1 MAADDKQPLRRWFRS
16 STQRPRREAAM
27 RTTLVLFASVLAF
40 AACQSVP
47 EKTAQLEEPRER
59 CDTVLTGSRIPQCNR
74 GDVRIMT
81 REEVERAGPL
91 FNPAAGNPDMPP
103 LPGRSH

>member
-1 MAADDKQPLRRWFRS
+1 MRRISAWFI
-16 STQRPRREAAM
+16 
-27 RTTLVLFASVLAF
+27 SVLAL

-74 GDVRIMT
+74 GDVRTVT
-81 REEVERAGPL
+81 RDDIER
-91 FNPAAGNPDMPP
+91 NPVNFQRPCENDSCTRMPG
-103 LPGRSH
+103 GR

>member
-1 MAADDKQPLRRWFRS
+1 
-16 STQRPRREAAM
+16 M
-27 RTTLVLFASVLAF
+27 RTTFVLFASVLAL

-47 EKTAQLEEPRER
+47 ENTAQLEEPRER

-74 GDVRIMT
+74 GDIKIMT
-81 REEVERAGPL
+81 RQEVEQAGLL
-91 FNPAAGNPDMPP
+91 FNPAASDVDAPL

>member
-1 MAADDKQPLRRWFRS
+1 MAADDKQPLRAWLHPTAVRH
-16 STQRPRREAAM
+16 PREAAM
-27 RTTLVLFASVLAF
+27 PKTFALFASLLAL

-74 GDVRIMT
+74 GDVKTVT
-81 REEVERAGPL
+81 RDDIER
-91 FNPAAGNPDMPP
+91 NPVTFQRPCENDSCTRMPG
-103 LPGRSH
+103 GR

>member
-1 MAADDKQPLRRWFRS
+1 
-16 STQRPRREAAM
+16 M
-27 RTTLVLFASVLAF
+27 RISVAFFVPVLAL

-47 EKTAQLEEPRER
+47 KQTAQVEEPRER

-81 REEVERAGPL
+81 RQEVEQAGML
-91 FNPAAGNPDMPP
+91 SNPAASNADSPL

>member
-1 MAADDKQPLRRWFRS
+1 MAADDKQPLQELFPSIAVRA
-16 STQRPRREAAM
+16 PREAAM
-27 RTTLVLFASVLAF
+27 RTSLALFVSVLTL

-81 REEVERAGPL
+81 RQEVEQAGML
-91 FNPAAGNPDMPP
+91 SNPAASDADTP
-103 LPGRSH
+103 LRPGRSH

>member
-1 MAADDKQPLRRWFRS
+1 MAADDKQPLQELFT
-16 STQRPRREAAM
+16 STDVRPPREAAM
-27 RTTLVLFASVLAF
+27 RTSVALSVLMLAL
-40 AACQSVP
+40 AACQSAP
-47 EKTAQLEEPRER
+47 EKTALVEEPRER

-81 REEVERAGPL
+81 RQEVEQAGFL
-91 FNPAAGNPDMPP
+91 SNPAASDADHPL

>member
-1 MAADDKQPLRRWFRS
+1 MRRISAWFI
-16 STQRPRREAAM
+16 
-27 RTTLVLFASVLAF
+27 SVLAL

-74 GDVRIMT
+74 GDVRTVT
-81 REEVERAGPL
+81 RDDIER
-91 FNPAAGNPDMPP
+91 NPVTFQRPCENDSCTRMPG
-103 LPGRSH
+103 GR

>member
-1 MAADDKQPLRRWFRS
+1 MAADDKQPLQELFP
-16 STQRPRREAAM
+16 STAVRAPREAAM
-27 RTTLVLFASVLAF
+27 RSSLALFVSVLTL

-74 GDVRIMT
+74 GDVRAIT
-81 REEVERAGPL
+81 REELER
-91 FNPAAGNPDMPP
+91 NPAMLFRPCETVDCTQMPG
-103 LPGRSH
+103 GR

>member
-1 MAADDKQPLRRWFRS
+1 M
-16 STQRPRREAAM
+16 STNSA
-27 RTTLVLFASVLAF
+27 LVLSVLAL

-47 EKTAQLEEPRER
+47 EQTAELEEPRER

-81 REEVERAGPL
+81 RQEIEQAGLL
-91 FNPAAGNPDMPP
+91 FNPAAGNPDTPL